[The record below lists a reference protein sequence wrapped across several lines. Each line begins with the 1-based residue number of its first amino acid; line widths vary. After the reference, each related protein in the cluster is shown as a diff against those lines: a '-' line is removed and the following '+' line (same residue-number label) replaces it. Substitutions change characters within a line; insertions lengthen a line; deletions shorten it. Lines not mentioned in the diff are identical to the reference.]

1 LLLGICIDRGLIES
15 LDDSAE
21 KYEPAFAGTELG
33 GCTLRNLSNMSS
45 GVEVTHER
53 DNPTIYPCAFWGPGS
68 DIRRVV
74 AGWNLRREP
83 QGQTFNYTGA
93 SVKQL
98 LFWFIITNI
107 NIVNMTIDSSTN
119 NKF

>member
-1 LLLGICIDRGLIES
+1 MLVATALLLGICIDRGLIES
-15 LDDSAE
+15 LDDPAE

-93 SVKQL
+93 S
-98 LFWFIITNI
+98 TNLSL
-107 NIVNMTIDSSTN
+107 NNFMNESMQFTILP
-119 NKF
+119 F